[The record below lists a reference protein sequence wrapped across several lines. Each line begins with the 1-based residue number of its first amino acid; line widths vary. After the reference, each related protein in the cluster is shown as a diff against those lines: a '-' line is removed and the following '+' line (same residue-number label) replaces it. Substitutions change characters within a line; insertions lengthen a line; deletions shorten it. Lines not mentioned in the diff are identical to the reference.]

1 LLQAVNRPD
10 LTAKVHLCEVPLYVL
25 AATVAIHLFGLTGA
39 AIVWTMRLTVEALVL
54 FVMAR
59 RLVVRGALQSRF
71 VIAIALALVL
81 VLAASIP
88 MDLAAK
94 VITAVAVLSLFVF
107 LGWRSLLET
116 GERQHLRTWF
126 LRLSIAREWRAS

>member
-1 LLQAVNRPD
+1 
-10 LTAKVHLCEVPLYVL
+10 
-25 AATVAIHLFGLTGA
+25 
-39 AIVWTMRLTVEALVL
+39 
-54 FVMAR
+54 MAR